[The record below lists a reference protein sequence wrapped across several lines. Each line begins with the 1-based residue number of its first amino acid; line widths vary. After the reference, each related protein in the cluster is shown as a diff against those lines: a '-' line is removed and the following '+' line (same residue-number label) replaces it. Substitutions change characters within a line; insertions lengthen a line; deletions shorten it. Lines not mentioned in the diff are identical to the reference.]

1 MVEPI
6 RRISREEREA
16 VLRALGYN
24 PFGLCAEDVSVDL
37 LTDSGTGAMSD
48 RQWGA
53 LMQGDESYAGARSF
67 YRMQEA
73 VQQIFS
79 FKHFVPTHQG
89 RAAESILSALLVKP
103 GQCVP
108 SNMHFDTT
116 AANILARGGRPHN
129 LVIPEAAEPTN
140 RHPFKGNMDIAALEG
155 FIQRIGRENK
165 PFGMATTTNNAGGGQ
180 PVSLENPSR
189 SAPPTTS
196 TISPSS
202 STPVA
207 TPRR

>member
-16 VLRALGYN
+16 ALRAVGYN
-24 PFGLCAEDVSVDL
+24 LFGLRAEDVFIDL